1 MKKLL
6 LSIFCL
12 SISLQNFADKG
23 MWIPSLISQNM
34 AEMKRL
40 GIELN
45 AQDIYDVNKSSLKDA
60 IVHFGGGC
68 TGEMISK
75 DGLLMT
81 NHHCGYGNIASL
93 STVENN
99 YLQNGFVATSRE
111 MELPAPG
118 LSVKFLVRIEDV
130 TEQVLAKLG
139 NAYGDDVST
148 RVSEI
153 SKVLTDAANESGKYE
168 SNVREYWAG
177 NKYYLLVYQ
186 KFTDVRLVATPPESL
201 GKFGGDTDNWMW
213 PRHTCDFSMFRVY
226 SNNLNQPAP
235 YSINNRPY
243 QPRHHLP
250 VSLKG
255 VQDGDFAMVM
265 GYPGRTSRYLTSYG
279 IDMALTEFNP
289 TIVKIR
295 DKRLAIM
302 RDAMD
307 IDPKVDLDYSST
319 YASVAN
325 YWKYYI
331 GQSEQLKKLG
341 IENQKKNEEDAFERW
356 ARDNDR
362 QLLKLM
368 PDYADAYAEYKP
380 YVKHGLFIREG
391 IGSSTLSQMAM
402 AIASL
407 KTMVDKKEDKEK
419 IEAMLKRLQSALPGM
434 KETMSMSMD
443 KNLFEAMN
451 AMFYSDVPRAQHP
464 SIFNE
469 IFRKFG
475 NEDLQKTFKQYT
487 DYVYTNTALFSD
499 EKMKK
504 LLTYDNLQQLFEDP
518 AVAHAINIGENFE
531 QNYAQKRKDFQAEM
545 FELDR
550 AYQNALLE
558 KNKKELMSPDA
569 NSTMRLSYGSV
580 QSYAPQDAV
589 SFKFYTTASGLLEK
603 YKAGDKEFDLQP
615 KIVDLLKRKD
625 YGDYA
630 DANGNLVTC
639 FITNNDITGGNSGSP
654 VINAKGEYIGSAFDG
669 NWEAMSGDIAF
680 DERFKRTIVVDARYI
695 MWVLDKVLGGRML
708 LEEMDI
714 KN

>member
-226 SNNLNQPAP
+226 SNNLN
-235 YSINNRPY
+235 SFIN
-243 QPRHHLP
+243 
-250 VSLKG
+250 
-255 VQDGDFAMVM
+255 
-265 GYPGRTSRYLTSYG
+265 
-279 IDMALTEFNP
+279 
-289 TIVKIR
+289 
-295 DKRLAIM
+295 
-302 RDAMD
+302 
-307 IDPKVDLDYSST
+307 
-319 YASVAN
+319 
-325 YWKYYI
+325 
-331 GQSEQLKKLG
+331 
-341 IENQKKNEEDAFERW
+341 
-356 ARDNDR
+356 
-362 QLLKLM
+362 
-368 PDYADAYAEYKP
+368 
-380 YVKHGLFIREG
+380 
-391 IGSSTLSQMAM
+391 
-402 AIASL
+402 
-407 KTMVDKKEDKEK
+407 
-419 IEAMLKRLQSALPGM
+419 
-434 KETMSMSMD
+434 
-443 KNLFEAMN
+443 
-451 AMFYSDVPRAQHP
+451 
-464 SIFNE
+464 
-469 IFRKFG
+469 
-475 NEDLQKTFKQYT
+475 
-487 DYVYTNTALFSD
+487 
-499 EKMKK
+499 
-504 LLTYDNLQQLFEDP
+504 
-518 AVAHAINIGENFE
+518 
-531 QNYAQKRKDFQAEM
+531 
-545 FELDR
+545 
-550 AYQNALLE
+550 
-558 KNKKELMSPDA
+558 
-569 NSTMRLSYGSV
+569 
-580 QSYAPQDAV
+580 
-589 SFKFYTTASGLLEK
+589 
-603 YKAGDKEFDLQP
+603 
-615 KIVDLLKRKD
+615 
-625 YGDYA
+625 
-630 DANGNLVTC
+630 
-639 FITNNDITGGNSGSP
+639 
-654 VINAKGEYIGSAFDG
+654 
-669 NWEAMSGDIAF
+669 
-680 DERFKRTIVVDARYI
+680 
-695 MWVLDKVLGGRML
+695 
-708 LEEMDI
+708 
-714 KN
+714 